1 MGILGIG
8 RGLILAV
15 VVLFALA
22 ILKRLIIAFGLLFA
36 FLKFGI
42 ILVFLVLLASIGFAI
57 IRGWSEK
64 KSGVKET

>member
-15 VVLFALA
+15 AVLFAVA